1 MKNEKRIHLLVNIW
15 GADRA
20 EMQLISKFKKGIQ
33 FLLCVS
39 DVLTQIGYSFKR
51 QKYIYIYIYIYII
64 TNAFC

>member
-20 EMQLISKFKKGIQ
+20 EMQLISKFEKGIQ

-51 QKYIYIYIYIYII
+51 QKKQKI
-64 TNAFC
+64 